1 MRLIIESRR
10 RGRLQALI
18 EGEGQDGYRQPEKS
32 DEFEGL
38 HKYMRIEQYVVEKE
52 ISLIFV
58 FFWGEGCV

>member
-1 MRLIIESRR
+1 MRLIIDSRR

-38 HKYMRIEQYVVEKE
+38 HHVNDHGDQY
-52 ISLIFV
+52 
-58 FFWGEGCV
+58 GCVEVQGRGALHCHMLF